1 MTPIPSTQYKEASSQ
16 CIIILSLLLFNM
28 MMRPMRVGLA
38 MALLMTIT
46 VLTTIATAQQQ
57 EDQQPPPPMLPVEE
71 VGMCS
76 RTFFS
81 ALVQLIP
88 CRAAVAPFSPIPP
101 TESCC
106 AAVVTLGRPCLCLLA
121 NGPPLSGIDRS
132 MALQLPQR
140 CFANFPPCDVIN

>member
-1 MTPIPSTQYKEASSQ
+1 MT
-16 CIIILSLLLFNM
+16 
-28 MMRPMRVGLA
+28 MRAMRAGLA
-38 MALLMTIT
+38 MVLLMTIT
-46 VLTTIATAQQQ
+46 VLTIVTAQQ
-57 EDQQPPPPMLPVEE
+57 EELQQPPPPPMLPEEE
-71 VGMCS
+71 VKGCS

-101 TESCC
+101 TETCC
-106 AAVVTLGRPCLCLLA
+106 SAVVTLGRPCLCLLA

-140 CFANFPPCDVIN
+140 CSANFPPCDVIN

>member
-1 MTPIPSTQYKEASSQ
+1 MAPLLHSIKKQQHLNAS
-16 CIIILSLLLFNM
+16 CIILPLLLFTLIM
-28 MMRPMRVGLA
+28 KPMRVGLA
-38 MALLMTIT
+38 TTLLMTIT
-46 VLTTIATAQQQ
+46 VLTTVTAQQ

>member
-1 MTPIPSTQYKEASSQ
+1 MCIYNVASSR
-16 CIIILSLLLFNM
+16 CIMIISVLLLLLFYM
-28 MMRPMRVGLA
+28 MMKSMRVGLA
-38 MALLMTIT
+38 MTLFMTIT
-46 VLTTIATAQQQ
+46 LLNIVTAQL
-57 EDQQPPPPMLPVEE
+57 EDPAQQPPPPMLPVEE
-71 VGMCS
+71 VGGCS

-88 CRAAVAPFSPIPP
+88 CRAAVAPFSPVPP

-106 AAVVTLGRPCLCLLA
+106 SAIVTLGRPCLCLLA

-140 CFANFPPCDVIN
+140 CSANFPPCDVIN

>member
-1 MTPIPSTQYKEASSQ
+1 MKG
-16 CIIILSLLLFNM
+16 
-28 MMRPMRVGLA
+28 MRFGLA
-38 MALLMTIT
+38 MALTLLTI
-46 VLTTIATAQQQ
+46 VTAQQ
-57 EDQQPPPPMLPVEE
+57 EFQQPPPPMLPVEE
-71 VGMCS
+71 VGGGCS

-88 CRAAVAPFSPIPP
+88 CRSAVAPFSPVPP

-106 AAVVTLGRPCLCLLA
+106 SAIVTLGRPCLCLLA

-140 CFANFPPCDVIN
+140 CSANFPPCDVIN

>member
-1 MTPIPSTQYKEASSQ
+1 MI
-16 CIIILSLLLFNM
+16 SLLRYLTTTSVYM
-28 MMRPMRVGLA
+28 MMKAMRVGLG

-46 VLTTIATAQQQ
+46 VLTIVTAQQ
-57 EDQQPPPPMLPVEE
+57 EDLQQPPPPPMLPEEE
-71 VGMCS
+71 VGGCS

-101 TESCC
+101 TETCC
-106 AAVVTLGRPCLCLLA
+106 SAVVTLGRPCLCLLA

-140 CFANFPPCDVIN
+140 CSANFPPCDVIN

>member
-1 MTPIPSTQYKEASSQ
+1 MTPLRSIKKHHHLVAHRASSHYT
-16 CIIILSLLLFNM
+16 IIVYVM
-28 MMRPMRVGLA
+28 KAMRLGLA

-46 VLTTIATAQQQ
+46 VLTIVTAQL
-57 EDQQPPPPMLPVEE
+57 EDQQPPPPMLPEEE
-71 VGMCS
+71 VGGCS

-101 TESCC
+101 TQSCC
-106 AAVVTLGRPCLCLLA
+106 SAVVTLGRPCLCLLA

-140 CFANFPPCDVIN
+140 CSANFPPCDIIN

>member
-1 MTPIPSTQYKEASSQ
+1 MMTKA
-16 CIIILSLLLFNM
+16 M
-28 MMRPMRVGLA
+28 GVGLA

-46 VLTTIATAQQQ
+46 VLTRVTAQQ
-57 EDQQPPPPMLPVEE
+57 EDSLQPPPPMLPEEE
-71 VGMCS
+71 VGRCS

-101 TESCC
+101 TEMCC

-140 CFANFPPCDVIN
+140 CSANFPPCDVIN

>member
-1 MTPIPSTQYKEASSQ
+1 MHHLITISVY
-16 CIIILSLLLFNM
+16 M
-28 MMRPMRVGLA
+28 MMRPIRVGLA
-38 MALLMTIT
+38 MILLMTIT
-46 VLTTIATAQQQ
+46 VLTIVTSQQ

-106 AAVVTLGRPCLCLLA
+106 SAVVTLGRPCLCLLA

-140 CFANFPPCDVIN
+140 CFANFRPCDVIN

>member
-1 MTPIPSTQYKEASSQ
+1 
-16 CIIILSLLLFNM
+16 M